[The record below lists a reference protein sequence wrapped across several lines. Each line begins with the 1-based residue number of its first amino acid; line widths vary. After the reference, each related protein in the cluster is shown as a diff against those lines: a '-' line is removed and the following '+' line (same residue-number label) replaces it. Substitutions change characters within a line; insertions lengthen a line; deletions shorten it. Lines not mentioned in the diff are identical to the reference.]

1 MKSEVMASVSEASGG
16 GAGGRHQLVVLT
28 LVSGSSLP
36 APGPGTPEAEVTVRA
51 ELSGVV
57 LVTDPVPLK
66 SADPEFGNQQLV
78 WEVTPHQLR
87 EFRSRKILLRV
98 ELYIDKVLI
107 KVFII
112 LNNSPDI

>member
-1 MKSEVMASVSEASGG
+1 MIIDCKIFNL
-16 GAGGRHQLVVLT
+16 GA
-28 LVSGSSLP
+28 
-36 APGPGTPEAEVTVRA
+36 RA

-66 SADPEFGNQQLV
+66 SPDTDLGSQQLV

-98 ELYIDKVLI
+98 ELHHDKVVILASSMLHLI
-107 KVFII
+107 LLYPTSSCK
-112 LNNSPDI
+112 

>member
-1 MKSEVMASVSEASGG
+1 MTSLSEASGG

-36 APGPGTPEAEVTVRA
+36 APASPDAKVTVRA

-57 LVTDPVPLK
+57 LVTDPVHLN
-66 SADPEFGNQQLV
+66 SSDPEFGNQQLV
-78 WEVTPHQLR
+78 WEVSPHQLR

-98 ELYIDKVLI
+98 ELYIDKV
-107 KVFII
+107 
-112 LNNSPDI
+112 